1 MSTDLT
7 NPPFPDAGD
16 MTELRLVL
24 VRWATHG
31 LMVFIIT
38 PLTMMDDATDQSET
52 GAGAR
57 DQSEASTASHL
68 CQGGEGQ

>member
-16 MTELRLVL
+16 MMGLCL

-38 PLTMMDDATDQSET
+38 LLTMMDDNTDQSE
-52 GAGAR
+52 AVAEAR
-57 DQSEASTASHL
+57 DQSETRTASHL
-68 CQGGEGQ
+68 CQCGEGQ

>member
-16 MTELRLVL
+16 MIGLCL

-38 PLTMMDDATDQSET
+38 PLTMMDDATDQSEA

-57 DQSEASTASHL
+57 DQLEASTASHL
-68 CQGGEGQ
+68 CQSGEGQ